1 MHKAEALP
9 DELVEGLLVLRVVQ
23 SVTRDEPRAAVLLPD
38 RGVEV
43 LAVQVVAVDV
53 HEAKALADELVEG
66 LLVLSVVQPVAGDEC
81 WPTVCR
87 PDGGVEVLSVHA
99 IAIDVNEAEALPDE
113 LIERL
118 LVLGVGQPVAGDPT
132 AEGNRDAARELGRS
146 GHVLP
151 AASRAR

>member
-23 SVTRDEPRAAVLLPD
+23 SVTRDEPRAAVCRPD

-43 LAVQVVAVDV
+43 LAVHAVAV
-53 HEAKALADELVEG
+53 
-66 LLVLSVVQPVAGDEC
+66 
-81 WPTVCR
+81 
-87 PDGGVEVLSVHA
+87 
-99 IAIDVNEAEALPDE
+99 DVNEAEALPDE

-146 GHVLP
+146 GYVLP
-151 AASRAR
+151 AASR